1 MKPYKFLCLLSLLTA
16 ACTDGVLPAS
26 DTDSGPQT
34 RAYGDKTPKIM
45 VYVET
50 NDTNPLN
57 AGDYYLADG
66 KPVIDLV
73 EFFAANVH
81 KRTVNDVVEPTLY
94 LNPELTRLLEPD
106 PAAPDST
113 GWHKYV
119 KPLQEKGIKVL
130 VTVLGDWQGIGV
142 ANMNSTQTTQFA
154 AILAHVVEKYHLD
167 GLGFSDSY
175 GNYTYTV
182 STSYSEIITKLRA
195 LMPADK
201 LITVFEWGNTGTIS
215 REAVGCIDYMYHGQW
230 SPLLFVSSSSTGIDN
245 ARWAPIAL
253 NLGGRFSSLYLTRL
267 RANSMRAVN
276 DGYGM
281 ICNFNLRRSSDSDP
295 LPVFAAYAQ
304 GAYNATVTCDGGDRP
319 QDWQFVSGGLTI
331 TRDDVGNH

>member
-81 KRTVNDVVEPTLY
+81 KRTVNGVVEPTLY

-119 KPLQEKGIKVL
+119 KPLQAKGIKVL

-167 GLGFSDSY
+167 GLGFSDHY
-175 GNYTYTV
+175 GNYAYTV

-201 LITVFEWGNTGTIS
+201 LITVMEWGNTGTIS
-215 REAVGCIDYMYHGQW
+215 REAVGCIDYMYHGYW
-230 SPLLFVSSSSTGIDN
+230 GPTIFNMSSSTGIDK
-245 ARWAPIAL
+245 AHWSPMSL
-253 NLGGRFSSLYLTRL
+253 NLGVPAIPSSLRNNSARTA
-267 RANSMRAVN
+267 AN
-276 DGYGM
+276 GYGM
-281 ICNFNLRRSSDSDP
+281 ICNFNLRRSSETDP
-295 LPVFAAYAQ
+295 LRVFEAYAQ